1 VTTLSFGSNVAAV
14 ELSVEAYRRMW
25 QLKIG
30 SNDALAKFYPGLHLT
45 EASIRSAFERGFWV
59 PELTRVMWRHA
70 QAIGRQPARDT
81 A

>member
-1 VTTLSFGSNVAAV
+1 MVRSIRQL
-14 ELSVEAYRRMW
+14 EALRDEW
-25 QLKIG
+25 
-30 SNDALAKFYPGLHLT
+30 DALAKFYPGLHLT